1 MQEMVGAIRL
11 LLSLQIIRING
22 EIVIML
28 NREIYQL
35 DPVENQLA
43 NNGVAKV
50 KDDLSDQALKVL
62 RYELQTFVCDGEY
75 EDGMKEY

>member
-1 MQEMVGAIRL
+1 
-11 LLSLQIIRING
+11 
-22 EIVIML
+22 ML

>member
-1 MQEMVGAIRL
+1 MQEMVGAIRP

-62 RYELQTFVCDGEY
+62 RY
-75 EDGMKEY
+75 

>member
-1 MQEMVGAIRL
+1 
-11 LLSLQIIRING
+11 
-22 EIVIML
+22 ML

-62 RYELQTFVCDGEY
+62 RYELKHLFVMVNMKMEW
-75 EDGMKEY
+75 KEY